1 MKIEYL
7 HASKYGDG
15 AMVAEEFSR
24 RMSARGVTVDVH
36 HIREAKPGE
45 LPPADLYLFSSP
57 GRFGKPIRGMRR
69 FLKQVDLPAG
79 TKYAILTTEAA
90 RKPDRKTGQV
100 PTEEEVVAS
109 GQRVRPI
116 MREILQGKGLVEVA
130 EDKVFVTG
138 LKGPLEDGWQ
148 SKVEAFAARIPVP
161 GLQRVSSAPAPR
173 RRPASAPPCSH
184 RRSRAAAPHPGGS
197 GPPPAPARSSG
208 RH

>member
-15 AMVAEEFSR
+15 ALVAEEFSR

-36 HIREAKPGE
+36 HIRETRPDE

-57 GRFGKPIRGMRR
+57 GRFGKPIGGMRR
-69 FLKQVDLPAG
+69 FLKKVELSAG

-90 RKPDRKTGQV
+90 PRPDRKTGRV
-100 PTEEEVVAS
+100 PTDEELVAT

-116 MREILQGKGLVEVA
+116 MNEILQGKGLVAVA

-148 SKVEAFAARIPVP
+148 RKVEAFAARIPVP
-161 GLQRVSSAPAPR
+161 A
-173 RRPASAPPCSH
+173 
-184 RRSRAAAPHPGGS
+184 
-197 GPPPAPARSSG
+197 
-208 RH
+208 